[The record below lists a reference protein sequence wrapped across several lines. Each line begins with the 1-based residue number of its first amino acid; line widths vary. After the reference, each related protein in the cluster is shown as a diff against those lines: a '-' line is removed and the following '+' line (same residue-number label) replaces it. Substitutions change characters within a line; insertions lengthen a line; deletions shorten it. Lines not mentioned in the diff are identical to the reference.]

1 MRERVRAL
9 LDEGRPQAEIARQ
22 LGVSKGTVAF
32 HVRKLAVPADERFAR
47 RYDWS
52 AIREA
57 YDSGL
62 SVRECIA
69 RFGFS
74 TWAWSEAVQ
83 RGEVTPRA
91 QAMPIEELLV
101 VGRKTSRHHLK
112 NRLLREG
119 VKENRCEECGIATWR
134 GKPLSVQFHH
144 INGDGRDN
152 RLENIIFLCPNCH
165 SQTDTYGGR
174 NGHRKPERHLKLVP
188 PPTESDE
195 EEVG

>member
-1 MRERVRAL
+1 MRERVRTL
-9 LDEGRPQAEIARQ
+9 LGRGRSQAEIARK

-32 HVRKLAVPADERFAR
+32 HIRWLAKPADERFAR
-47 RYDWS
+47 RYDCG

-57 YDSGL
+57 YESGL
-62 SVRECIA
+62 SVRQCMA

-74 TWAWSEAVQ
+74 TWAWNDAAK
-83 RGEVTPRA
+83 RGKVKPRP
-91 QAMPIEELLV
+91 QARPIGELLV

-112 NRLLREG
+112 RRLLKEG
-119 VKENRCEECGIATWR
+119 LKENRCEQCGIATWR

-144 INGDGRDN
+144 VNGDGQDN

-188 PPTESDE
+188 PLPESDQ

>member
-9 LDEGRPQAEIARQ
+9 LNEGCAQADIARQ

-32 HVRKLAVPADERFAR
+32 HVRKLAVAADERFAR
-47 RYDWS
+47 RYDWN

-62 SVRECIA
+62 TVRECMA

-74 TWAWSEAVQ
+74 TWAWHDAAK
-83 RGEVTPRA
+83 RGKVKPRP
-91 QAMPIEELLV
+91 QSMPIEELLV

-112 NRLLREG
+112 RRLLKEG
-119 VKENRCEECGIATWR
+119 MKENRCEECGIATWR

-144 INGDGRDN
+144 INGDGSDN

-174 NGHRKPERHLKLVP
+174 NGHRKPERYLRLVKP
-188 PPTESDE
+188 MIGSDE
-195 EEVG
+195 QEVG